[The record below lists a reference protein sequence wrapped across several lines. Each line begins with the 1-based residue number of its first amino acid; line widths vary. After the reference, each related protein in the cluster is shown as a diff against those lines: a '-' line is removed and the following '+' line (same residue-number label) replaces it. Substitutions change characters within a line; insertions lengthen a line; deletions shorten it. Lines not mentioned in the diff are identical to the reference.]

1 MLQIENEYG
10 WYGTDKSYMEA
21 IRSLWKDLN
30 VTDIP
35 EYYVDWFENIE
46 KCHWEG
52 ANIGINNGIV
62 ENQWVKTR
70 EMEPKG
76 YLLGGEIY
84 SGWLTHWG
92 EQWQG
97 KSLADYTEE
106 FRFLMENNH
115 SFSMYMAHGGSNFA
129 LTAGANGF

>member
-1 MLQIENEYG
+1 MQ
-10 WYGTDKSYMEA
+10 A

-70 EMEPKG
+70 
-76 YLLGGEIY
+76 
-84 SGWLTHWG
+84 
-92 EQWQG
+92 
-97 KSLADYTEE
+97 
-106 FRFLMENNH
+106 
-115 SFSMYMAHGGSNFA
+115 
-129 LTAGANGF
+129 

>member
-10 WYGTDKSYMEA
+10 WYGTDKSYMQA
-21 IRSLWKDLN
+21 IRGLWKDLN

-62 ENQWVKTR
+62 ENQWIKTR
-70 EMEPKG
+70 
-76 YLLGGEIY
+76 
-84 SGWLTHWG
+84 
-92 EQWQG
+92 
-97 KSLADYTEE
+97 
-106 FRFLMENNH
+106 
-115 SFSMYMAHGGSNFA
+115 
-129 LTAGANGF
+129 